1 MRTTRA
7 AWALDVAAVTARR
20 TTCLRRAVGAVLL
33 NSRGHVLATG
43 YNGVA
48 AGVAHC
54 NDAKGHAFPH
64 ACPGATLLSGAGLDL
79 CYAIHAEQNALLQCG
94 DVQTIA
100 ECYVTTAP
108 CITCTKLL
116 MNTSCHTIVYLNDYP
131 HAHESEALWL
141 SVGRTWT
148 KYKDWL

>member
-7 AWALDVAAVTARR
+7 AWALDVAVVTARR
-20 TTCLRRAVGAVLL
+20 STCLRRAVGAVLL
-33 NSRGHVLATG
+33 DSHGHILSTG

-48 AGVAHC
+48 AGVPHC
-54 NDAKGHAFPH
+54 NDADDGIFTH
-64 ACPGATLLSGAGLDL
+64 ACPGATALSGTNLNA
-79 CYAIHAEQNALLQCG
+79 CYAIHAEQNALLQCR

-116 MNTSCHTIVYLNDYP
+116 MNTSCDAIIFLDDYP
-131 HAHESEALWL
+131 HIHESEKLWM
-141 SVGRTWT
+141 SIGRTWT
-148 KYKDWL
+148 KHGV